1 MAASL
6 LERRQAQTPCQF
18 SGEACSTESNHY
30 RKVISHIFG
39 RNKKCTVGIPQ
50 YVWIYYCRKHYQRA
64 RYRTAEWPFRQCD
77 LAVDTIQNMRAWG
90 GVESFNLQLRRRETW
105 RTGRP
110 TNENNSDSENDKGDQ
125 DEDMPDVKSEDNES
139 GELSPSTV
147 TGAFTPINTAPHTTS
162 RPAKAGV
169 SEYEGDEQGGNK
181 TPLATA
187 PTGTATRT
195 KTTTK
200 KKRSPT
206 IIPHPV
212 PDWLQTRVGSNKPF
226 DEILSVLHDLRTYLT
241 QIAHEEQT
249 PHFPDIEILP
259 NLHPRAATPRRTIRR
274 ATRPT
279 LQPLLPLVDAPA
291 ASIGPIISAPT
302 PILTRQRAA
311 SLTLRRPTG
320 PTEAAIDQ
328 ASSRAESRPTTTGR
342 RATEPNISPPAGP
355 DAADSSAEASDNDA
369 SNISIKYAIRRAARL
384 TNPTRRTSRISSHGA
399 VKKTAKK

>member
-6 LERRQAQTPCQF
+6 PERRQVQTPCQF

-50 YVWIYYCRKHYQRA
+50 YVWIHYCRKHYQRA

-110 TNENNSDSENDKGDQ
+110 TNENNNDGESDKDDQ
-125 DEDMPDVKSEDNES
+125 DEDMPDVKSEDHEP

-147 TGAFTPINTAPHTTS
+147 AGGFTPINTAPHTTS
-162 RPAKAGV
+162 PPAKVGV
-169 SEYEGDEQGGNK
+169 SEYEVDEEEGGNK
-181 TPLATA
+181 TPLGTA
-187 PTGTATRT
+187 PTGKATRK

-212 PDWLQTRVGSNKPF
+212 PDWLHTRVGSNKPF

-241 QIAHEEQT
+241 QIAHQEQT

-279 LQPLLPLVDAPA
+279 LRPLPPLVDAPA
-291 ASIGPIISAPT
+291 TNIGPIISAPT
-302 PILTRQRAA
+302 QILTRQRAA
-311 SLTLRRPTG
+311 SLTLRRPTI
-320 PTEAAIDQ
+320 EAAIDQ
-328 ASSRAESRPTTTGR
+328 TSLRTESRPTTGR
-342 RATEPNISPPAGP
+342 RATEPSISPPAGP

-384 TNPTRRTSRISSHGA
+384 TNPTRRTSKISGQGA